1 VGDKV
6 NFKRIDLGTFEKMN
20 KASNYV

>member
-1 VGDKV
+1 VGDTV